1 MALWVSVAIV
11 LFYFAGRIARSILID
26 KIFVPVNDEYD
37 FSQDE
42 EYQAFIEGLE
52 QKPEDPVGVMFDDPM
67 AQEIPYDES
76 LRDPFLEPMPL
87 DGAQ

>member
-1 MALWVSVAIV
+1 MALWVSATIV
-11 LFYFAGRIARSILID
+11 LFYFAGRIARGILID
-26 KIFVPVNDEYD
+26 KVFVPVNDEYD

-52 QKPEDPVGVMFDDPM
+52 AAPMEDLGGVMLDDPVE
-67 AQEIPYDES
+67 QEIPYDES
-76 LRDPFLEPMPL
+76 LRDPFLEPL